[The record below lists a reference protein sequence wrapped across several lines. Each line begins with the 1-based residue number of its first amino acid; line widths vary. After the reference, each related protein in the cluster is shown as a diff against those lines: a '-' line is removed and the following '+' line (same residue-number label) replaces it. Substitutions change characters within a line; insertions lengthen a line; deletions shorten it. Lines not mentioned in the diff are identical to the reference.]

1 MEPRLDYE
9 AVRRYWD
16 GAASSAAA
24 ASYMAHEQGLP
35 QACVDYRFAHERAV
49 VERWFAS
56 LSGASSV
63 LDVGCGAGAWTALF
77 AQRYRRVVGI
87 ELSANMIEAA
97 RTRLA
102 GVANVELIEGDALRV
117 PLTGPFDG
125 AFLGGLLMY
134 LNRDDA
140 VRLLARLRDLVP
152 AGRIILRES
161 SVRRGVEL
169 HTGDYHVTY
178 RSPEEYVAIATE
190 AGLRVRA
197 VERNRGY
204 ASMEIAV
211 ELVNLA
217 RRLPALGRRD
227 PGLVGRPLWRALRLS
242 APLSLDLL
250 PRAIEAAG
258 IEWPHLTNHFLLL
271 EAVAHGD
278 AVRASAAH
286 GVAVSASPS

>member
-35 QACVDYRFAHERAV
+35 QACVDYRFAHEWAV
-49 VERWFAS
+49 VERWFAN
-56 LSGASSV
+56 LTGASAV
-63 LDVGCGAGAWTALF
+63 LDVGCGAGAWSALF

-87 ELSANMIEAA
+87 ESSANMIAAA
-97 RTRLA
+97 RARLT
-102 GVANVELIEGDALRV
+102 GVANVELLEGDALQV
-117 PLTGPFDG
+117 PVTGRFDG

-140 VRLLARLRDLVP
+140 VRLLARLGGLIPD
-152 AGRIILRES
+152 GRIIIRES
-161 SVRRGVEL
+161 SVRHGVEL
-169 HTGDYHVTY
+169 KTGDYHVTY
-178 RSPEEYVAIATE
+178 RSPQEYVALATE

-197 VERNRGY
+197 IERNRGY
-204 ASMEIAV
+204 AAMEIAV
-211 ELVNLA
+211 ELVNFA

-227 PGLVGRPLWRALRLS
+227 PALVGRPLWRALRLT
-242 APLSLDLL
+242 APLSLGLL
-250 PRAIEAAG
+250 PRAVEAAG

-271 EAVAHGD
+271 E
-278 AVRASAAH
+278 R
-286 GVAVSASPS
+286 P

>member
-1 MEPRLDYE
+1 MEQRLDYE

-16 GAASSAAA
+16 AAAGSAAA

-35 QACVDYRFAHERAV
+35 QACVDYRFARERAV
-49 VERWFAS
+49 VERWFANLTGRS
-56 LSGASSV
+56 AV

-87 ELSANMIEAA
+87 ELSPNMIAAA
-97 RTRLA
+97 RVRLA
-102 GVANVELIEGDALRV
+102 GLDNVELIEGDALRV
-117 PLTGPFDG
+117 PVEGRFDG

-152 AGRIILRES
+152 DGRIILRES
-161 SVRRGVEL
+161 TVRRGVEL
-169 HTGDYHVTY
+169 RTGDYHVTY

-190 AGLRVRA
+190 AGLRVHA
-197 VERNRGY
+197 IERNRGY

-211 ELVNLA
+211 ELVNFA

-227 PGLVGRPLWRALRLS
+227 PALVGRPLWRALRLT
-242 APLSLDLL
+242 APLSLGLL
-250 PRAIEAAG
+250 PRAVEAAG

-271 EAVAHGD
+271 E
-278 AVRASAAH
+278 R
-286 GVAVSASPS
+286 P